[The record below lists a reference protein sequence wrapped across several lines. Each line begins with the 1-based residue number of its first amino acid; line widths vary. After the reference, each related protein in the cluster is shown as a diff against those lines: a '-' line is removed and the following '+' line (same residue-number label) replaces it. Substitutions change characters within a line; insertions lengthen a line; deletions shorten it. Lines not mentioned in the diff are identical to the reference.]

1 MKTALKSFLRGQI
14 VNLFLMSVDKNK
26 TDILRTRLKGG
37 WDRNTKLWNNR
48 YTTLLP

>member
-26 TDILRTRLKGG
+26 TDILRTRLKGVG
-37 WDRNTKLWNNR
+37 VGQEHKIME
-48 YTTLLP
+48 